1 MKPSFKNKLIV
12 SFFCIGV
19 IPLIL
24 FNILYQQIL
33 GSRIIT
39 NTQNDTIQQLNYIN
53 GNLNRQTETAYRLLR
68 WFIFNEGLEDIL
80 TKDYDTLTDQQLD
93 ITKFNKYATEYL
105 INTSINDSVA
115 KILILGEN
123 GVQFQIGDGMT
134 VIDVKKALD
143 AKWLENFQ
151 LPYINTLVLSK
162 DLYYKGKYVFPLSS
176 EITDSISG
184 QRIGWCLILL
194 KNDFFSKEL
203 EEFNKDENTE
213 IFLINDFGQCIASK
227 SADLI
232 GKYIRIRPEI
242 QNILHNTDNIGILNN
257 RSKTDSIL
265 FYSRNPINHYITIQ
279 SSSLKNYYSE
289 QKGVTYLMTL
299 LIVFV
304 VIFASLVII
313 FLCNKL
319 SKPINYL
326 ANYVQGISTGDFSGS
341 LKLKGDDEFSK
352 IVNSINTMEH
362 EIKSLIQKHIEEE
375 KRKKELE
382 FKVLQ
387 NQINPHFLYNTLNCI
402 KWMAILQNSP
412 SIRDMSSSL
421 GRLLQNISHCNNGK
435 IPIFEE
441 MSLLD
446 DYMFIQNIRYDG
458 KIRLNYIIKDHALT
472 QAYIIKFILQ
482 PIVENSI
489 FHGIEPKGQEG
500 TIDIVIEQ
508 NNQDIYIS
516 ITDDG
521 IGIAPEQVQSIL
533 DCKEETKSHR
543 GMNGIGLKN
552 VNDRLIMTYGD
563 EYGITVES
571 EQYKYTNITV
581 KIPYEELST

>member
-1 MKPSFKNKLIV
+1 MKHGFKNKLII
-12 SFFCIGV
+12 SFFSIGI

-33 GSRIIT
+33 GNRIIS
-39 NTQNDTIQQLNYIN
+39 NTQNDTIQTLNYIN
-53 GNLNRQTETAYRLLR
+53 GNLNKQTEIASRLLR
-68 WFIFNEGLEDIL
+68 WFTFNERLEDIL
-80 TKDYDTLTDQQLD
+80 TKEYDSITEQQID
-93 ITKFNKYATEYL
+93 IIKFNKYVSEYS

-134 VIDVKKALD
+134 VIDVEKILEGG
-143 AKWLENFQ
+143 WLETYQ
-151 LPYINTLVLSK
+151 SPYVNRLVLSK
-162 DLYYKGKYVFPLSS
+162 DLYYDEKYVFPLSS
-176 EITDSISG
+176 EITDSMNG
-184 QRIGWCLILL
+184 KRIGWCLILL

-203 EEFNKDENTE
+203 EEFNKVNNTE
-213 IFLINDFGQCIASK
+213 IFLVNDFGQCIASK
-227 SADLI
+227 NLDLI

-242 QNILHNTDNIGILNN
+242 QDILNSNNNIGIINN
-257 RSKTDSIL
+257 HLKTDDIFL
-265 FYSRNPINHYITIQ
+265 YSKNSTNHFITIQ
-279 SSSLKNYYSE
+279 SSSLKSYYRE
-289 QKGVTYLMTL
+289 QKSVTYLMTL
-299 LIVFV
+299 LIICV
-304 VIFASLVII
+304 VLCACCAII

-319 SKPINYL
+319 SRPINRL
-326 ANYVQGISTGDFSGS
+326 ANYVQGISTGDFSGT
-341 LKLKGDDEFSK
+341 LILKGNDEFSI
-352 IVNSINTMEH
+352 IVDSINTMEH
-362 EIKSLIQKHIEEE
+362 EIKNLIQNQITEE

-412 SIRDMSSSL
+412 SIRDMSSAL

-458 KIRLNYIIKDHALT
+458 KIKLNYTIKDHSLT
-472 QAYIIKFILQ
+472 QAYTIIFILQ

-489 FHGIEPKGQEG
+489 FHGIEPKGTEG
-500 TIDIVIEQ
+500 TIDILIQ
-508 NNQDIYIS
+508 QINQDII
-516 ITDDG
+516 IDVIDDG
-521 IGIAPEQVQSIL
+521 IGMPPEQVNSIL
-533 DCKEETKSHR
+533 ETREETKTHR

-552 VNDRLIMTYGD
+552 VNDRLNMTYGA
-563 EYGITVES
+563 EYGLTVVS
-571 EQYKYTNITV
+571 EQFKYTKITI
-581 KIPYEELST
+581 KIPFEELNT